1 MIELD
6 DHETTHEQVEI
17 DIAEHFPGKELEGR
31 GTEAKGIVHQGKNLH
46 QRIEHQG
53 RSLEEVL
60 VSETV
65 DTCHRHKAG
74 QLQPVL
80 VVVS

>member
-6 DHETTHEQVEI
+6 DHETNHEQVGI
-17 DIAEHFPGKELEGR
+17 DIAEHFPGKELER
-31 GTEAKGIVHQGKNLH
+31 QEPEARGIVHQGRSLH

-53 RSLEEVL
+53 RSLEEVQ

-65 DTCHRHKAG
+65 DTYHPHKAG

-80 VVVS
+80 VVVN